1 MHVVLLGGSPAAR
14 SRTELLLDY
23 VAQRLVAQQV
33 EVSLLRVRDFPAEDL
48 LHARFDSPA
57 VQQLQATVARA
68 DGLVVGTPV
77 YKASLTGAL
86 KVLLDLLPERALAHK
101 VVLPLAS
108 GGSPAH
114 LLAVDYALKPV
125 LAALK
130 AQEPNHDTR
139 PEFKAP
145 VITWTPVISPSSMI
159 FYSGELFP
167 EWKGNAFIGGL
178 SSQALVRVAFEGDR
192 AWEAE
197 RFAMGSRIREVEQ
210 GPDGA
215 LWLLEDGKGGRLLKL
230 TPPQ

>member
-1 MHVVLLGGSPAAR
+1 MHVVLLSGSPSLR

-23 VAQRLVAQQV
+23 VRQRLEAQQV

-57 VQQLQATVARA
+57 VQHLQAVVASA

-77 YKASLTGAL
+77 YKASFTGAL

-130 AQEPNHDTR
+130 AQE
-139 PEFKAP
+139 
-145 VITWTPVISPSSMI
+145 ML
-159 FYSGELFP
+159 SGVFAVDKQIAYP
-167 EWKGNAFIGGL
+167 
-178 SSQALVRVAFEGDR
+178 EGDR
-192 AWEAE
+192 PAQIDDELRE
-197 RFAMGSRIREVEQ
+197 RL
-210 GPDGA
+210 DDA
-215 LWLLEDGKGGRLLKL
+215 LDQLTAALARRPKPIDPNVLNDRLVNARWSI
-230 TPPQ
+230 

>member
-1 MHVVLLGGSPAAR
+1 MHVVLLSGSPAAR

-23 VAQRLVAQQV
+23 VRQRLEAQQV

-57 VQQLQATVARA
+57 VQQLQAVVASA

-77 YKASLTGAL
+77 YKASFTGAL

-108 GGSPAH
+108 GGRPAH

-130 AQEPNHDTR
+130 AQE
-139 PEFKAP
+139 
-145 VITWTPVISPSSMI
+145 ML
-159 FYSGELFP
+159 SGVFAVDKQIAYP
-167 EWKGNAFIGGL
+167 
-178 SSQALVRVAFEGDR
+178 EGDR
-192 AWEAE
+192 PAQIDDELRE
-197 RFAMGSRIREVEQ
+197 RLDDALEQ
-210 GPDGA
+210 LGA
-215 LWLLEDGKGGRLLKL
+215 ALARRPKPIDPNLLNDRLVNARWSI
-230 TPPQ
+230 